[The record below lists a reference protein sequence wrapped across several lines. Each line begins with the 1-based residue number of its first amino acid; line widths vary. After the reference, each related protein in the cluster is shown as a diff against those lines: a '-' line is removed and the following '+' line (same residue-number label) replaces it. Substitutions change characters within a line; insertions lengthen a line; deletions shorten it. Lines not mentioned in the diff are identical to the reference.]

1 MTPSLGYDLPMPRRA
16 RRAARAAKAPRV
28 TTFTVAMS
36 APGSHLFEISM
47 EIAPFASPVPWF
59 DLVLPVWTPGSYLVR
74 EFSRNVRDLSVEGS
88 AGTTAKILKVEKN
101 RWRVG
106 LADDPSAGPFT
117 VRYRVFAHELSV
129 RTSHLDASHG
139 YGNGAGL
146 FFYVEGRKDEPQR
159 LRFDL
164 PAGWRVSISLPR
176 LGGVFRA
183 ADYDELVDAPFEC
196 GTHRTFPFRAAGV
209 PHELAIWGE
218 GNEDPARLV
227 RDLGLLVRE
236 GARLF
241 GELPYDRYL
250 FLVHLAPGAGGG
262 LEHRASQSVGME
274 PFSFRSGPS
283 YRGNLRLFAHELFHA
298 WNVKRIR
305 PGALGPFDYTKEVYT
320 RDLWAMEGITS
331 YYEGLLPVRG
341 GLMEPEHLFE
351 ELGKRLKAHRETPGR
366 RVQSAEEASFDA
378 WIRHYRPD
386 ENSPNV
392 AESYYRRGCLV
403 AWALDLTIRRA
414 SRGRR
419 SLDDVLRRL
428 WRRYGAKDR
437 PYPPGEIERIASEA
451 AGRSL
456 ALFFDRFVRGVESPP
471 LARLLRPFGLVLRE
485 KPEKDG
491 DEKVPLRPRRAAD
504 FGWKTKKGK
513 GGLVVEEVYAGRAAA
528 ASGIDAGDEL
538 VAISGVRAD
547 EDELKRIEREERP
560 GARVDVMLFRQG
572 RLRTI
577 RVALGV
583 RRLFTYEIVPD
594 GAAGREATRLR
605 RGWLGGR

>member
-1 MTPSLGYDLPMPRRA
+1 MPRLE
-16 RRAARAAKAPRV
+16 
-28 TTFTVAMS
+28 T
-36 APGSHLFEISM
+36 HLYEITM
-47 EIAPFASPVPWF
+47 QIAPFASPVSRF
-59 DLVLPVWTPGSYLVR
+59 DLVLPVWTPGSYMVR
-74 EFSRNVRDLSVEGS
+74 EFSRHVRDVSAEGPS
-88 AGTTAKILKVEKN
+88 GAPLRVVKVEKN

-106 LADDPSAGPFT
+106 LVDDPSPGPFT

-129 RTSHLDASHG
+129 RTSHVDASHA
-139 YGNGAGL
+139 YGNGANL
-146 FFYVEGRKDEPQR
+146 FFYVEGRKNEPQS

-164 PAGWRVSISLPR
+164 PAGWRVSTALPR
-176 LGGVFRA
+176 VGAVFRA
-183 ADYDELVDAPFEC
+183 ADYDELVDSPFEC
-196 GTHRTFPFRAAGV
+196 GTHRSFAFRALGV

-227 RDLGLLVRE
+227 RDLKAIIKETG
-236 GARLF
+236 RLF
-241 GELPYDRYL
+241 GGLPYDRYL
-250 FLVHLAPGAGGG
+250 FLVHLAPGARGG
-262 LEHRASQSVGME
+262 LEHGASQSVGLE
-274 PFSFRSGPS
+274 PFSFRPGSS
-283 YRGNLRLFAHELFHA
+283 YRESLRLFAHELFHA

-331 YYEGLLPVRG
+331 YYEGLLPVRA
-341 GLMEPEHLFE
+341 GLTEAEHLFE
-351 ELGKRLKAHRETPGR
+351 ELGKRLKAHRETPGA
-366 RVQSAEEASFDA
+366 RVQSAEDASFDA

-414 SRGRR
+414 TRGRR
-419 SLDDVLRRL
+419 SLDAVMRRL
-428 WRRYGAKDR
+428 WRRYGAKGR

-456 ALFFDRFVRGVESPP
+456 TSFFERFVRGVETPP
-471 LARLLRPFGLVLRE
+471 FERLLRPFGLVLRE
-485 KPEKDG
+485 KPEKDA
-491 DEKVPLRPRRAAD
+491 DEKVPARPRRSAD
-504 FGWKTKKGK
+504 FGWKTRKEK
-513 GGLVVEEVYAGRAAA
+513 GGLVVEEVYAGRAAF

-538 VAISGVRAD
+538 VAVAGLPAD
-547 EDELKRIEREERP
+547 EDALKRIERDGRP
-560 GARVDVMLFRQG
+560 GARLDVTLFRRG

-577 RVALGV
+577 PVALGA

-594 GAAGREATRLR
+594 GTAGRSALGFR

>member
-1 MTPSLGYDLPMPRRA
+1 MTR
-16 RRAARAAKAPRV
+16 APRA
-28 TTFTVAMS
+28 TTFTVAM
-36 APGSHLFEISM
+36 PRPETHLYEITM
-47 EIAPFASPVPWF
+47 QIAPFASPTSRF

-74 EFSRNVRDLSVEGS
+74 EFSRNVRDLAVEGPTGMP
-88 AGTTAKILKVEKN
+88 ARALKVEKN

-106 LADDPSAGPFT
+106 LVDDPSAGPFT

-139 YGNGAGL
+139 YGNGANL

-159 LRFDL
+159 LRFEL
-164 PAGWRVSISLPR
+164 PAGWRVSIALPGS
-176 LGGVFRA
+176 GGAFRA
-183 ADYDELVDAPFEC
+183 ADYDELVDSPFEC
-196 GTHRTFPFRAAGV
+196 GTHRVFFFRALGV

-227 RDLGLLVRE
+227 RDLAALVRE

-262 LEHRASQSVGME
+262 LEHRASQSVGIE
-274 PFSFRSGPS
+274 PFSFRPGSS

-331 YYEGLLPVRG
+331 YYEELLPLRA

-351 ELGKRLKAHRETPGR
+351 ELGKRLKAHRETPGA
-366 RVQSAEEASFDA
+366 RVQSAEDASFDA

-414 SRGRR
+414 TRGRR
-419 SLDDVLRRL
+419 SLDDLMGRL
-428 WRRYGAKDR
+428 WRRYGSKGR
-437 PYPPGEIERIASEA
+437 PYPPAEIERIASEA

-456 ALFFDRFVRGVESPP
+456 ALFFERFVRGVETPP
-471 LARLLRPFGLVLRE
+471 FERLLRPFGLVLRE
-485 KPEKDG
+485 KPEKDADG
-491 DEKVPLRPRRAAD
+491 KIPPRPRRAVD
-504 FGWKTKKGK
+504 FGWKTKKEK
-513 GGLVVEEVYAGRAAA
+513 GGLVVEEVYAGRAASD
-528 ASGIDAGDEL
+528 SGINAGDEL

-547 EDELKRIEREERP
+547 EDELKRIERDGNP
-560 GARVDVMLFRQG
+560 GAHVDVTLFRRG

-577 RVALGV
+577 RVALGA
-583 RRLFTYEIVPD
+583 RRLFTYEIAPD
-594 GAAGREATRLR
+594 GAAGREAVRLR
-605 RGWLGGR
+605 RGWLGRR